1 MTLDKLN
8 EIKQN
13 YKVLEIAV
21 DFINPSYNIS
31 RAKRLDNSRYIVCTL
46 TENGVPRGVKTNEI
60 ARVRLQKPDKTYVYN
75 DCELLEDGRVLITLT
90 EQILAAEGNAVC
102 DIQLTNEDTGIIYS
116 TKNFIINIDK
126 TAVDNGV
133 IESSDEFDALNNLI
147 ATNKKLN
154 DEIKADENLRQ
165 SNESARQQNETDRE
179 NAEAE
184 RSEAETVRI
193 ANESER
199 ITSENVRNQ
208 NEANRQSNTASA
220 VTNAENAAQK
230 ADAAADAL
238 QDKLNAHHFVLTEDK
253 GAAGGVAKLDEN
265 SKIPI
270 TELYAATISDKGIT
284 QLTDSITSTST
295 TTAATANSVKTA
307 YEESKSYTDSKITDL
322 VNGGELD
329 SVDISEQL
337 ANKVDKD
344 GGITAANSLQVAALA
359 GGAAI
364 AEGTDLDTL
373 IVPGTYAAA
382 SAAVATTL
390 LHCPISGSGF
400 VMYTFLT
407 YPYNRTTTYRTQIII
422 CGGDTPSSFWIRN
435 FNGSGKWCDW
445 VRMKYT
451 DPTDII
457 GNAATATKLATARI
471 INGMYFDGNADRTNY
486 AVCGTDGAT
495 AEKTVTCAGFTPSLG
510 AEIVV
515 YFQNAN
521 TAENPTLNVSGTG
534 AKPIYYHGKA
544 VPASYLKAARI
555 VTLRVTGSAY
565 SVAGELDVPQLATA
579 RNINGMSFDGSEDIR
594 NFAQCNTAA
603 GVAEKTVGRPGFNLV
618 VGAEIT
624 VLFTVA
630 NTAANPT
637 LNVNDTGAKPIYYRG
652 GNIPA
657 SYLKANGVY
666 TFCYNGA
673 VYYLVGD
680 IDTNTT
686 YSNATTT
693 AAGLMSAADKGKL
706 NTLSTV
712 VCYQGS
718 LSSGTVT
725 KTLPTGKTKCLL
737 IASKATTSSLDCSAH
752 IFTGLSD
759 SMTAVSHTA
768 LWSSGPFTLLYSIST
783 SGAITLETSGIN
795 YTMIYFA

>member
-1 MTLDKLN
+1 MTLDKFN
-8 EIKQN
+8 EIKKN

-46 TENGVPRGVKTNEI
+46 TENGVPRGVKTNEV
-60 ARVRLQKPDKTYVYN
+60 ARFRLQKPDKTYVYN

-116 TKNFIINIDK
+116 TKNFIINIDR

-165 SNESARQQNETDRE
+165 SNEVARQQNETDRE
-179 NAEAE
+179 NAETE
-184 RSEAETVRI
+184 RSKAEAVRTS
-193 ANESER
+193 NENER
-199 ITSENVRNQ
+199 IISENVRKQ
-208 NEANRQSNTASA
+208 NEANRQSNIASA
-220 VTNAENAAQK
+220 VTNAETAAQK

-270 TELYAATISDKGIT
+270 TELYAATVSDKGIT

-322 VNGGELD
+322 VNGGNLG
-329 SVDISEQL
+329 SIDISEQL

-359 GGAAI
+359 GGASI

-373 IVPGTYAAA
+373 TVPGTYAAA
-382 SAAVATTL
+382 NAAVAATL

-407 YPYNRTTTYRTQIII
+407 YPYNRSTTYRTQIII

-451 DPTDII
+451 DPTNIT
-457 GNAATATKLATARI
+457 GNAATADKLKTARI
-471 INGMYFDGNADRTNY
+471 
-486 AVCGTDGAT
+486 
-495 AEKTVTCAGFTPSLG
+495 
-510 AEIVV
+510 
-515 YFQNAN
+515 
-521 TAENPTLNVSGTG
+521 
-534 AKPIYYHGKA
+534 
-544 VPASYLKAARI
+544 
-555 VTLRVTGSAY
+555 
-565 SVAGELDVPQLATA
+565 
-579 RNINGMSFDGSEDIR
+579 INGMSFDGSEDIR
-594 NFAQCNTAA
+594 NFAQCITAA
-603 GVAEKTVGRPGFNLV
+603 AVAEKTVGRPGFNLV

-624 VLFTVA
+624 VLFTAA

-657 SYLKANGVY
+657 GYLKANGVY
-666 TFCYNGA
+666 TFRYNGA

-693 AAGLMSAADKGKL
+693 AAGLMSAGDKVRLDKMGFPTVINTAGKKAKECTAPGTYYFSSAYTPVDAPPGVVNGLLVSYQMNTNMYKQLWYRIGTL
-706 NTLSTV
+706 NTNDHEIYVRTFNEDWSSWKRILTETDTP
-712 VCYQGS
+712 VCYQGYF
-718 LSSGTVT
+718 SSGTVT

-737 IASKATTSSLDCSAH
+737 IASKASTTHGLECGASV
-752 IFTGLSD
+752 ITGLSN
-759 SMTAVSHTA
+759 SMTAVSHGV
-768 LWSSGPFTLLYSIST
+768 LWTSPNFTMLHSISAA
-783 SGAITLETSGIN
+783 GAITLETSGIN

>member
-1 MTLDKLN
+1 MTLDKFN
-8 EIKQN
+8 EIKKN

-46 TENGVPRGVKTNEI
+46 TENGVPRGIKTNEV
-60 ARVRLQKPDKTYVYN
+60 ARIRLQKPDKTYVYN

-116 TKNFIINIDK
+116 TKNFIINIDR

-165 SNESARQQNETDRE
+165 SNEVARQQNETDRE
-179 NAEAE
+179 NAETE
-184 RSEAETVRI
+184 RSEAEAVRTS
-193 ANESER
+193 NENER
-199 ITSENVRNQ
+199 IISENVRKQ
-208 NEANRQSNTASA
+208 NEANRQSNIASA
-220 VTNAENAAQK
+220 VTNAETAAQK
-230 ADAAADAL
+230 ANAAADAL

-270 TELYAATISDKGIT
+270 TELYAATVSDKGIT

-322 VNGGELD
+322 VNGGNLG
-329 SVDISEQL
+329 SIDISEQL

-359 GGAAI
+359 GGASI

-373 IVPGTYAAA
+373 TVPGTYAAA
-382 SAAVATTL
+382 NAAVAATL
-390 LHCPISGSGF
+390 LHCPISASGF

-407 YPYNRTTTYRTQIII
+407 YPYNGGTSYRTQIII
-422 CGGDTPSSFWIRN
+422 CGADTPSSFWIRN
-435 FNGSGKWCDW
+435 FNGSKKWCDW

-451 DPTDII
+451 DPTNIA

-486 AVCGTDGAT
+486 AVCGTAGAT

-521 TAENPTLNVSGTG
+521 TADNPTLNVSGTG

-544 VPASYLKAARI
+544 IPAGYIKAARI
-555 VTLRVTGSAY
+555 IALRSTGSAY
-565 SVAGELDVPQLATA
+565 SV
-579 RNINGMSFDGSEDIR
+579 
-594 NFAQCNTAA
+594 
-603 GVAEKTVGRPGFNLV
+603 
-618 VGAEIT
+618 
-624 VLFTVA
+624 
-630 NTAANPT
+630 
-637 LNVNDTGAKPIYYRG
+637 
-652 GNIPA
+652 
-657 SYLKANGVY
+657 
-666 TFCYNGA
+666 
-673 VYYLVGD
+673 VGD
-680 IDTNTT
+680 IDTDTT
-686 YSNATTT
+686 YSNMVGATAS
-693 AAGLMSAADKGKL
+693 AAGKAGLVPAPAVSAVKYALYSNGAWLRPYVLLHGEVRGNSKAF
-706 NTLSTV
+706 TPPYTSTPFDILFI
-712 VCYQGS
+712 
-718 LSSGTVT
+718 LSSYLTFAS
-725 KTLPTGKTKCLL
+725 TG
-737 IASKATTSSLDCSAH
+737 S
-752 IFTGLSD
+752 FYG
-759 SMTAVSHTA
+759 AVSFY
-768 LWSSGPFTLLYSIST
+768 LPNVST
-783 SGAITLETSGIN
+783 SMDAVSD
-795 YTMIYFA
+795 TMIAGSSTGNWKYSVTASGVITITAPHTPWQYSVLCMPR